1 MAHILSKWRSLVCLP
16 MMVILP
22 VSLFADD
29 TGAAILRSNPGVLLN
44 KNPAP
49 ASSALFPSDFIET
62 PQKAVARIEAT
73 GSTAEINPESMVR
86 FQGDELYLEHGSLS
100 VNTSRGLR
108 VRVGCLTVTPV
119 NNDWTH
125 YDVKDVDGKVEVSAF
140 KSDVYIE
147 SRSSKPEQARQSEH
161 GRSIVHEG
169 EQKSR
174 EEKCGAAAPETS
186 GSIAGK
192 GAIMNSPYAKWT
204 AVGIVGFLLCW
215 GVCHGDDPISPAYP

>member
-1 MAHILSKWRSLVCLP
+1 

-29 TGAAILRSNPGVLLN
+29 TGAAILRSDPGVLLN

-49 ASSALFPSDFIET
+49 ASSALFPNDFVET
-62 PQKAVARIEAT
+62 PQRAVARIEAT
-73 GSTAEINPESMVR
+73 GSTAEINPETMVR
-86 FQGDELYLEHGSLS
+86 FEGDELYLEHGSLS
-100 VNTSRGLR
+100 VSTSRGLR

-125 YDVKDVDGKVEVSAF
+125 YDVKDVDGKVEVSAL

-147 SRSSKPEQARQSEH
+147 SRSSKAEQAKQSEH
-161 GRSIVHEG
+161 GRSIVREG

-174 EEKCGAAAPETS
+174 DEKCGAAAPETS

-192 GAIMNSPYAKWT
+192 GAIMNSPFVKWP

-215 GVCHGDDPISPAYP
+215 GVCHSDDPISPAHP